1 MFAILKCQLCA
12 TIAST
17 PLPRNAVNFVLDNWM
32 LVLVAMSS
40 GAMLFMPVLRRAT
53 DAGVSASAAV
63 QMINREK
70 AVVVDVCEAEEFA
83 TGHMGGAKNIP
94 LAQLEAK
101 LPAAVKNKAVPLIL
115 VCQSGARSSRAVAT
129 AKKLG
134 YEKVQSLSGGLAA
147 WKTASLPVEK
157 S

>member
-1 MFAILKCQLCA
+1 MFAILKCLLRVILA
-12 TIAST
+12 PT

-32 LVLVAMSS
+32 LLLVALSS
-40 GAMLFMPVLRRAT
+40 GAMLFMPVLRGAT
-53 DAGVSASAAV
+53 DAGVTAAAAV

-70 AVVVDVCEAEEFA
+70 AVLVDVCEAEEFA
-83 TGHMGGAKNIP
+83 AGHMGGAKNIP

-101 LPAAVKNKAVPLIL
+101 LPTVVKNKAVPLIL
-115 VCQSGARSSRAVAT
+115 VCQSGARSARAVAT

>member
-1 MFAILKCQLCA
+1 M
-12 TIAST
+12 
-17 PLPRNAVNFVLDNWM
+17 
-32 LVLVAMSS
+32 
-40 GAMLFMPVLRRAT
+40 
-53 DAGVSASAAV
+53 
-63 QMINREK
+63 
-70 AVVVDVCEAEEFA
+70 
-83 TGHMGGAKNIP
+83 
-94 LAQLEAK
+94 
-101 LPAAVKNKAVPLIL
+101 KNKAVPLIL